1 MSGTSIPGLQ
11 NLIDNITKQVE
22 TNANILAGNMAN
34 KFTGSNINA
43 LNNALS
49 DAEKAEN
56 RVEIELLKHIA
67 LKSDDEKKIY
77 YTNINTRKKDNILS
91 DLQKKYDR
99 KVAAINTSIDLLS
112 ILEGSPNVSAADY
125 YRLKNKDITEKIAD
139 ISGIELTNKRKAIY
153 NLDYVNNMNK
163 MKDRIYSIYVIMT
176 LIYIVFFIRAKK
188 YQSRLDILILISMI
202 LYPFLINYIMK
213 YVLGILDYIFSLTPV
228 NAYRNI
234 YDNDI
239 NLSSSDDDAIY
250 LHYSRIKA

>member
-1 MSGTSIPGLQ
+1 MPETSVPGLQ
-11 NLIDNITKQVE
+11 DLINNITTQVRD
-22 TNANILAGNMAN
+22 NANKLAADMTN
-34 KFTGSNINA
+34 KFTGSNISALKTALLNA
-43 LNNALS
+43 E
-49 DAEKAEN
+49 DAEN
-56 RVEIELLKHIA
+56 QVEKELLEHIRVQPP
-67 LKSDDEKKIY
+67 DDQKNY
-77 YTNINTRKKDNILS
+77 YRTINTRKKDNILS
-91 DLQKKYDR
+91 DLQRKYDR
-99 KVAAINTSIDLLS
+99 NISAINTGKDLLA
-112 ILEGSPNVSAADY
+112 ILEGSPNVSATDY
-125 YRLKNKDITEKIAD
+125 YKLKNKDITEKITD

-163 MKDRIYSIYVIMT
+163 MKDGIYSIYVIMT

-213 YVLGILDYIFSLTPV
+213 YILGILDYIFSLTPV

-250 LHYSRIKA
+250 LHYSRVNA

>member
-11 NLIDNITKQVE
+11 NLIDNITTQVE
-22 TNANILAGNMAN
+22 TNANILADEMAN
-34 KFTGSNINA
+34 KFTGSNITA

-49 DAEKAEN
+49 NAEDAEN
-56 RVEIELLKHIA
+56 RVEKELLEHIA
-67 LKSDDEKKIY
+67 FQDDAVRKKFY
-77 YTNINTRKKDNILS
+77 RTVNTRKKDNILS
-91 DLQKKYDR
+91 DLQRKYDR
-99 KVAAINTSIDLLS
+99 NIAAINSGKDLLA
-112 ILEGSPNVSAADY
+112 ILEGSPNVTAADY
-125 YRLKNKDITEKIAD
+125 YKLKNKDITEKIAD

-153 NLDYVNNMNK
+153 NLDYVNNMKK
-163 MKDRIYSIYVIMT
+163 MQDGIYSIYVIMT

-188 YQSRLDILILISMI
+188 YRSRLDILILICII

-213 YVLGILDYIFSLTPV
+213 YILGILDYIFSLTPV

>member
-1 MSGTSIPGLQ
+1 MAETTIAGLK
-11 NLIDNITKQVE
+11 NLINSITTQVE
-22 TNANILAGNMAN
+22 SNANRLADDMAN
-34 KFTGSNINA
+34 KFTGSNISQLNTA
-43 LNNALS
+43 LLT
-49 DAEKAEN
+49 AEAAEDQ
-56 RVEIELLKHIA
+56 VEIELLKHIA

-99 KVAAINTSIDLLS
+99 KVTAINTSIDLLS